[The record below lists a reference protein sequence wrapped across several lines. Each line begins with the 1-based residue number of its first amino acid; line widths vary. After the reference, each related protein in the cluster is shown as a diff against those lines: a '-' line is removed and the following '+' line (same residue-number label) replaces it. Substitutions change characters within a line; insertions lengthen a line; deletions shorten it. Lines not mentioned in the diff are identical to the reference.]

1 MNGDREKKVRVVFE
15 FEPFQ
20 ILRHRPI
27 ISGERIAM
35 ISVHL
40 KFSKQSHAT
49 TRTLESTQGNPLSD
63 FRRKGTSR
71 GLKKL
76 RFVSRPKNSA
86 RFSDCSA
93 CAPLRSSVSN
103 AHQDDQHE
111 RKASARRAPGR
122 CEQRAAPPTNS
133 PRPAR
138 VAGGAAQDAGNTL
151 LGARLYGRCQA
162 CAARARSTATAQG
175 DAHSRRR
182 PLAVKLADMSHL
194 GRRCAGRSRP
204 ERRVCL
210 PRP

>member
-1 MNGDREKKVRVVFE
+1 MRTKNFSRISELFLRRSHGR
-15 FEPFQ
+15 FQ
-20 ILRHRPI
+20 TSL
-27 ISGERIAM
+27 
-35 ISVHL
+35 HL
-40 KFSKQSHAT
+40 GA
-49 TRTLESTQGNPLSD
+49 LEEECPTPQQD
-63 FRRKGTSR
+63 QQEHKA
-71 GLKKL
+71 
-76 RFVSRPKNSA
+76 SA
-86 RFSDCSA
+86 RR
-93 CAPLRSSVSN
+93 APLRSSVSN